1 MGGGYVLSI
10 VEMEGEY
17 RSLNKTDPQNFF
29 ELPTQTK
36 SSVWILNL
44 GFVNAQLRDDDC
56 KIRVFKSAAWNLAH
70 P

>member
-1 MGGGYVLSI
+1 MYCLLWSLVGG
-10 VEMEGEY
+10 Y
-17 RSLNKTDPQNFF
+17 RSLNKTDQQKFI

-56 KIRVFKSAAWNLAH
+56 KNRVFKSAA
-70 P
+70 

>member
-1 MGGGYVLSI
+1 MYCLLWSLVGGRG
-10 VEMEGEY
+10 Y
-17 RSLNKTDPQNFF
+17 RSLNKTDRQKFI

-56 KIRVFKSAAWNLAH
+56 KIRVFKSAA
-70 P
+70 